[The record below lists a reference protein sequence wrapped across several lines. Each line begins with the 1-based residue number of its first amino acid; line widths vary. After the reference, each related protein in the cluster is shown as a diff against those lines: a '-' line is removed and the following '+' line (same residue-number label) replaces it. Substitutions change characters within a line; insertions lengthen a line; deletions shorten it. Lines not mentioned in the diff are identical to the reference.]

1 MTLIRKRDR
10 SSATRLWCTPLLPCS
25 SARAYVGR
33 MDRRVFLSAVAGG
46 AVLTLAGCAGRMQ
59 WEFPTES
66 PGAQERPSST
76 PQVTPTSTPLLPTS
90 AQPTSAT
97 STPVSPAEP
106 VPLQGP
112 PRLARVALPAGV
124 ITKLPGWH
132 PLLAWTVDDG
142 IDADVVGKY
151 IEFAAATGT
160 RLTFFINGAYP
171 GWTKHAALLRPLVAS
186 GQVQLGNHTWDH
198 PNLTKLSDSRVV
210 AELQRNHDFISSTYG
225 VDARPYFRPPYG
237 FRNARVD
244 RLAAS
249 IGYTSPVLWYGSLSD
264 SARIT
269 PEQVVAFATQ
279 WFLPGHIVIGHANFP
294 SVTTVF
300 SQLSAIIHDRGLQTV
315 TLDDMFIRP

>member
-1 MTLIRKRDR
+1 
-10 SSATRLWCTPLLPCS
+10 
-25 SARAYVGR
+25 
-33 MDRRVFLSAVAGG
+33 MDRRVFLSAVAGA
-46 AVLTLAGCAGRMQ
+46 AVLTLAGCEGRMQ
-59 WEFPTES
+59 REFPTES
-66 PGAQERPSST
+66 SGAQERRSST
-76 PQVTPTSTPLLPTS
+76 PQITPTSTPPRPTS
-90 AQPTSAT
+90 AQPTSSDPT
-97 STPVSPAEP
+97 RTPVSPAPP

-112 PRLARVALPAGV
+112 PQLAKVALPAGG
-124 ITKLPGWH
+124 ITKLPGRR

-160 RLTFFINGAYP
+160 RLTLFINGADP

-237 FRNARVD
+237 FHNSRVD
-244 RLAAS
+244 HLAAS
-249 IGYTSPVLWYGSLSD
+249 IGYTTPVLWYGSLSD
-264 SARIT
+264 SARIA

-300 SQLSAIIHDRGLQTV
+300 SQLSAIIHERGLQTV
-315 TLDDMFIRP
+315 TLNDVFIRH